1 MFLLQPGALGGSLG
15 KSPIMFHI
23 HTDTLS
29 TRKGLLNRM
38 EEWLCLREFGNVAL
52 KRAETLLQDQ
62 ESDKTSLDFLVK
74 PSLAGPHKPQ
84 AETAVPRGKA
94 R

>member
-1 MFLLQPGALGGSLG
+1 
-15 KSPIMFHI
+15 
-23 HTDTLS
+23 
-29 TRKGLLNRM
+29 M